1 MTAVQPRGIT
11 RSVDRPTNSSAGR
24 FSAATRQSN
33 RISST
38 AAQNRASRTSTTAS
52 RQPHRVNSVTG
63 RNRASLSRTS
73 TAANRQTAANREAFV
88 KNHASEHHN
97 GNWQRGWN
105 RHHAHFHNHKVFVFV
120 DGFWWGL
127 DPGIY
132 PYYAYD
138 YPYDSYD
145 YPYDAN
151 GYDPYDY
158 YYGNPY
164 GYYTYSPYGDDDANL
179 GSGQSTGNST
189 ISAAQSELAK
199 LGYYDG
205 AIDGTIGDQTEAAL
219 ARYQED
225 NSLSVTGTLDT
236 ATLQS
241 LGIR

>member
-1 MTAVQPRGIT
+1 
-11 RSVDRPTNSSAGR
+11 
-24 FSAATRQSN
+24 
-33 RISST
+33 
-38 AAQNRASRTSTTAS
+38 
-52 RQPHRVNSVTG
+52 
-63 RNRASLSRTS
+63 
-73 TAANRQTAANREAFV
+73 
-88 KNHASEHHN
+88 
-97 GNWQRGWN
+97 
-105 RHHAHFHNHKVFVFV
+105 VFV

-164 GYYTYSPYGDDDANL
+164 GYYTYSPYGADDANL